1 MKSIPLVVA
10 LAAIGAALTACT
22 PERTFDGALGA
33 TSGLIVAGPVGLV
46 AGGVVGATAGTGDRF
61 KLGHSRRPPLPA
73 PPAPWLLSRRRKGG
87 GLGRG
92 AMSAFGMALS
102 APPPPKM

>member
-46 AGGVVGATAGTGDRF
+46 AGGVVGSTAGPAIASSWGVR
-61 KLGHSRRPPLPA
+61 GGRHYRRY
-73 PPAPWLLSRRRKGG
+73 RRHR
-87 GLGRG
+87 
-92 AMSAFGMALS
+92 SY
-102 APPPPKM
+102 